1 MIQNCFVVFHAMKLQ
16 FSFGN
21 MGVGL
26 AIMADPL
33 ERCSTPAIKYER
45 TKERVKKKKIHKTA
59 ERSRRFSE
67 TASPFAKTG
76 FPRKKKPKK
85 KMTKKNANADA
96 KTHFIAAQRTTRR
109 HKQTKTKKK
118 CSYRRKKKLRPNPTP
133 NAADDGEI
141 DETVR
146 LHNLEMP
153 ARLRKQVLDDVIL
166 FFFSFW
172 IFFLFFNF
180 YFLLL
185 LLLPVSRWPP
195 GPLSF
200 GDWALVRWMH
210 VLPSG
215 L

>member
-1 MIQNCFVVFHAMKLQ
+1 MVAFWLDFETRTRIELSEMIQNCFVVFHAMKLQ

-85 KMTKKNANADA
+85 KMTKK
-96 KTHFIAAQRTTRR
+96 TPMPTRR
-109 HKQTKTKKK
+109 RTL
-118 CSYRRKKKLRPNPTP
+118 LRHSAQHGVINK
-133 NAADDGEI
+133 
-141 DETVR
+141 
-146 LHNLEMP
+146 
-153 ARLRKQVLDDVIL
+153 RKQKKSVRIGEKK
-166 FFFSFW
+166 SFDRIQRRTPRTMVKSTKPSDCTTW
-172 IFFLFFNF
+172 KCPRDFANKF
-180 YFLLL
+180 
-185 LLLPVSRWPP
+185 
-195 GPLSF
+195 
-200 GDWALVRWMH
+200 WMT
-210 VLPSG
+210 
-215 L
+215 